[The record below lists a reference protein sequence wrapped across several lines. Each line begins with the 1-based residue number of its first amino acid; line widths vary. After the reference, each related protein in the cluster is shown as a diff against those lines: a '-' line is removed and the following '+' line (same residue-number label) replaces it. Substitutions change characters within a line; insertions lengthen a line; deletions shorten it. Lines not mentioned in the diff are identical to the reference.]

1 MQRNGYPRL
10 PPAAFPG
17 GTMSGTVST
26 VPYPNGSL
34 AAPSQPAGGFSAGP
48 SLYRPA
54 LSPQH
59 AAACGYLSRPVAPA
73 APVSG
78 ISPFFGAGSVRSVS
92 QAAQPDFAVGQ
103 RRIPPQLQLQEH
115 SAQQSQQKQQ
125 RLLADLGLAYSGLEG
140 YDEAAVVGQAQ
151 LGSQM
156 QSQLRNLLD
165 LTGDTPRAGGGP
177 AGSPHVYSSP
187 KAWAA
192 ASSSPKARAAAT
204 RPSQLPRPGP
214 EYSGPRIEPTDAPI
228 SLEWVMELVCHFQ
241 HHPQV
246 PLPARYLCRLL
257 DDAERILE
265 ARDKDGPVQTLSLQP
280 SAVSGRSTLRPP
292 ASSFAEQQMILVGD
306 LHGQLADLLWIF
318 YKLGVPSLTNRYLI
332 NGDVCDRGT
341 NATEIWALLSSSRI

>member
-17 GTMSGTVST
+17 GTVSGTVST

-115 SAQQSQQKQQ
+115 SAQQLGPKFISTMFKVSSKVQ
-125 RLLADLGLAYSGLEG
+125 RPMAQPVELM
-140 YDEAAVVGQAQ
+140 DESHQEQ
-151 LGSQM
+151 R
-156 QSQLRNLLD
+156 QSQKYNEGLGR
-165 LTGDTPRAGGGP
+165 G
-177 AGSPHVYSSP
+177 
-187 KAWAA
+187 
-192 ASSSPKARAAAT
+192 
-204 RPSQLPRPGP
+204 
-214 EYSGPRIEPTDAPI
+214 
-228 SLEWVMELVCHFQ
+228 ELV
-241 HHPQV
+241 
-246 PLPARYLCRLL
+246 
-257 DDAERILE
+257 AE
-265 ARDKDGPVQTLSLQP
+265 GQ
-280 SAVSGRSTLRPP
+280 GC
-292 ASSFAEQQMILVGD
+292 GD
-306 LHGQLADLLWIF
+306 QA
-318 YKLGVPSLTNRYLI
+318 
-332 NGDVCDRGT
+332 
-341 NATEIWALLSSSRI
+341 